1 MSENEK
7 KNCSTCERIR
17 ELKEQGEYYKDAR
30 QSKYKT
36 VSVCKFSLVVED
48 YFDIGGEL
56 EYGGRAS
63 YNTKPISFCPECGR
77 KFEEDELIW

>member
-1 MSENEK
+1 MCE
-7 KNCSTCERIR
+7 TCDRIR
-17 ELKEQGEYYKDAR
+17 QLKEQGEYYKNAR

-48 YFDIGGEL
+48 YYDIEGEL

-63 YNTKPISFCPECGR
+63 YSPSNISFCPECGR
-77 KFEEDELIW
+77 KLEKNELVW